1 MTLPRARLGLTLVGI
16 LALLPL
22 SACASAREQREV
34 MAKTSETWST
44 ELMPGEQEEVIEA
57 VRALGAQDPDDADSL
72 LSIQALLRQ
81 ARPRGNLSMLVR
93 AEALRAAWSLGSHLT
108 AEPLRADTLTPQEF
122 SERTRLFEQ
131 LTVDPTTPPDDPR
144 LLELARFLGTYRFAP
159 GEEDLALDLADL
171 VVSRALFAQQ
181 SPVQSSFLETAPGSV
196 RHALVLMT
204 LRLADD
210 AHGPVRNEALAGAR
224 YMHPGPGM
232 DLLAGALGIERDR
245 RVLLTA
251 LDSLEALVGQVP
263 AEDLERVLDVLPV
276 DSDLTIR
283 RRVAEVREGIGA

>member
-1 MTLPRARLGLTLVGI
+1 MTLPRARLGLTLVG
-16 LALLPL
+16 LMAFLPL
-22 SACASAREQREV
+22 SACASAREQREL
-34 MAKTSETWST
+34 MTKTSEGWTT
-44 ELMPGEQEEVIEA
+44 ELVPGEQEEVIAA
-57 VRALGAQDPDDADSL
+57 VRSLGAQDPQEADSL

-108 AEPLRADTLTPQEF
+108 PEPLRADSLTPQEF

-144 LLELARFLGTYRFAP
+144 LRELAGFLGTYRFAP

-171 VVSRALFAQQ
+171 VVSRALFASP
-181 SPVQSSFLETAPGSV
+181 SPVRSVFLETAPGSV

-210 AHGPVRNEALAGAR
+210 AHGPVRKEALAGAR

-245 RVLLTA
+245 QVLLTA
-251 LDSLEALVGQVP
+251 LDSLAALADQVP
-263 AEDLERVLDVLPV
+263 GEDLERVLDVLPL
-276 DSDLTIR
+276 DADLTLR
-283 RRVAEVREGIGA
+283 RRVAEVRSEIGA

>member
-1 MTLPRARLGLTLVGI
+1 MTLPRARLGLTLVGL

-22 SACASAREQREV
+22 SACASAREQREA
-34 MAKTSETWST
+34 MAQTSATWST
-44 ELMPGEQEEVIEA
+44 ELLPGEQEEVIEA
-57 VRALGAQDPDDADSL
+57 VRALGAQDPDDADIL
-72 LSIQALLRQ
+72 VSIQALLRQ

-93 AEALRAAWSLGSHLT
+93 AEALRAAWSLGSHLP
-108 AEPLRADTLTPQEF
+108 AEPLRADSLTPQEF

-171 VVSRALFAQQ
+171 VVSRALFAPQ
-181 SPVQSSFLETAPGSV
+181 SPVQASFLEVAPGSV
-196 RHALVLMT
+196 RHALVLTT

-210 AHGPVRNEALAGAR
+210 PHEPVRNEALAGAR
-224 YMHPGPGM
+224 YMYPGPGL
-232 DLLAGALGIERDR
+232 DLLAGALGIERSR
-245 RVLLTA
+245 QVLLTA
-251 LDSLEALVGQVP
+251 LDSLDTLASQVP

-276 DSDLTIR
+276 DSDLTLR
-283 RRVAEVREGIGA
+283 RRVAEIREGAGA